1 MCEKLVPQKG
11 TFFCADKVRFP
22 LRRYL
27 SILHILVV
35 GFSPLPSATTSVY
48 TSYLGGE
55 FCAASPALWN
65 NIGLF
70 FKMRG
75 RKVCI
80 KKNNIIISP
89 LGERRN
95 FLANVMSL
103 EISERG
109 KINCLNYFI
118 FRRLLELFKIFPL
131 RDSTHLTSLVREE
144 ILFYS

>member
-1 MCEKLVPQKG
+1 MCEKLVPKKG
-11 TFFCADKVRFP
+11 TFFCADKVSCP
-22 LRRYL
+22 LRQHLFIPHGWRVL
-27 SILHILVV
+27 CRFTRLMEQHW
-35 GFSPLPSATTSVY
+35 SVFQDARTQSLY
-48 TSYLGGE
+48 Q
-55 FCAASPALWN
+55 N
-65 NIGLF
+65 
-70 FKMRG
+70 
-75 RKVCI
+75 
-80 KKNNIIISP
+80 KNNIIISP

-144 ILFYS
+144 ILFYSRL

>member
-1 MCEKLVPQKG
+1 MCEKLVPKKG

-22 LRRYL
+22 LRQHL
-27 SILHILVV
+27 FIPHILMV
-35 GFSPLPSATTSVY
+35 GFSLLPSVSILVCFSRCEDAKSV
-48 TSYLGGE
+48 S
-55 FCAASPALWN
+55 
-65 NIGLF
+65 
-70 FKMRG
+70 
-75 RKVCI
+75 
-80 KKNNIIISP
+80 KKIILLSRP
-89 LGERRN
+89 LRERRN

-144 ILFYS
+144 ILFYSRL

>member
-1 MCEKLVPQKG
+1 MCEKLVPKKG
-11 TFFCADKVRFP
+11 TFFCADKVRCP
-22 LRRYL
+22 LRQHL
-27 SILHILVV
+27 FIPHILMVC
-35 GFSPLPSATTSVY
+35 FSLFPSVATLVCFSRCEDAKSV
-48 TSYLGGE
+48 S
-55 FCAASPALWN
+55 
-65 NIGLF
+65 
-70 FKMRG
+70 
-75 RKVCI
+75 

-144 ILFYS
+144 ILFYSRL

>member
-11 TFFCADKVRFP
+11 TFFCADKARCP
-22 LRRYL
+22 LRQHLFIPHIWVESFVPLHPPYGTTLVCFSRCEDAKSVSKKIILL
-27 SILHILVV
+27 SR
-35 GFSPLPSATTSVY
+35 PL
-48 TSYLGGE
+48 
-55 FCAASPALWN
+55 
-65 NIGLF
+65 
-70 FKMRG
+70 R
-75 RKVCI
+75 
-80 KKNNIIISP
+80 
-89 LGERRN
+89 ERRN

-144 ILFYS
+144 ILFYSRL